1 MHDERSASGRGGRAL
16 FYIEWSMKYLVK
28 GEGEAVVLLHGWGAD
43 KEAMAPLAEAL
54 SSEYTVIA
62 PDLYGFGESPIT
74 RVMALEDYAEGIIGI
89 LNKEGFSRAAVIGHS
104 FGGRVGIRLAVRHR
118 EMVSG
123 LVLVDAA
130 GLKPRPGV
138 KRALRRLGNAFGKA
152 THLYKPRGSA
162 DYEHSS
168 GYLRGTFLKVIHDFQ
183 EGECQLIRC
192 PTLLIWGRKDR
203 DTPPYM
209 ARRMRRLIHGSRL
222 VWIRDGGH
230 FSYLDESTRVALLIK
245 EFLAE

>member
-1 MHDERSASGRGGRAL
+1 MSENYQGKRPRELGISFGVLPTGKNNAITD
-16 FYIEWSMKYLVK
+16 VK
-28 GEGEAVVLLHGWGAD
+28 GVKVGQVTLIDD
-43 KEAMAPLAEAL
+43 KKGMRTGVTAIVPHENNIFQHKVPA
-54 SSEYTVIA
+54 
-62 PDLYGFGESPIT
+62 
-74 RVMALEDYAEGIIGI
+74 GI
-89 LNKEGFSRAAVIGHS
+89 F
-104 FGGRVGIRLAVRHR
+104 
-118 EMVSG
+118 
-123 LVLVDAA
+123 
-130 GLKPRPGV
+130 
-138 KRALRRLGNAFGKA
+138 LGNAFGKA
-152 THLYKPRGSA
+152 THLYKPKGSA

-183 EGECQLIRC
+183 EGECPLIRC